1 MLMLSLSFVAVTNAT
16 TVEVMSDVTIYTSF
30 GSGHEY
36 FSLDGVMSEVTDV
49 SVIAHIYVM
58 NLPTIINPETGE
70 VLQCG
75 IKLGCGIS
83 REITPYPAIGES
95 VEFYSLGEM
104 YVEIAMSGY
113 WGYDFMTLGYVLD
126 AGVRFSRISPYVNGW
141 YSYDVGEIYVDYIEF
156 VIDGVLPTTQTS
168 FGGVKML
175 FR

>member
-1 MLMLSLSFVAVTNAT
+1 MLMLSISFVAVAYAT
-16 TVEVMSDVTIYTSF
+16 TVEVLSDVTIYTSS
-30 GSGHEY
+30 GYGHEF

-49 SVIAHIYVM
+49 RVVTHINVIH
-58 NLPTIINPETGE
+58 LPTIINPETGE

-83 REITPYPAIGES
+83 REVSPYPAIGES

-104 YVEIAMSGY
+104 SVDMEMSGY

-126 AGVRFSRISPYVNGW
+126 ASVRFSSVSPYVNGW
-141 YSYDVGEIYVDYIEF
+141 YPYDVGEVYVDHIDF
-156 VIDGVLPTTQTS
+156 VVDGVLPTEQTS